1 MLNRFRDFVKRLEL
15 PQEEDGDLVY
25 RIIDND
31 LNAVE
36 VTAAQYG
43 IWRMQNDVAQRAVV
57 GQGTVDNVVVRTTF
71 SIMPEHREYKPF
83 GTAAYDLPLYDPLTK
98 YSQRYDTWAEAE
110 RGHRDILQRISRDSA
125 AALAAEIKAE
135 SLAGTAGEVR
145 LAISA
150 GLPALF
156 QVSVR
161 SENEVTIQ
169 TPLLRADGTP
179 VELRV
184 LADDSGFVL
193 TGDGGTSA
201 GNFAPMPG
209 EARAGQVGRL
219 FTALDV
225 SVESEVLVCRARDAS
240 QLAQTIVRLAQ
251 AIACLSLMSDD
262 N

>member
-1 MLNRFRDFVKRLEL
+1 MNQPRLCGRSGSRNQGRVFGRDRRGSQAGHFGWSASLVSGQCSLRKRSHN
-15 PQEEDGDLVY
+15 P
-25 RIIDND
+25 N
-31 LNAVE
+31 
-36 VTAAQYG
+36 
-43 IWRMQNDVAQRAVV
+43 
-57 GQGTVDNVVVRTTF
+57 
-71 SIMPEHREYKPF
+71 
-83 GTAAYDLPLYDPLTK
+83 
-98 YSQRYDTWAEAE
+98 
-110 RGHRDILQRISRDSA
+110 
-125 AALAAEIKAE
+125 
-135 SLAGTAGEVR
+135 
-145 LAISA
+145 
-150 GLPALF
+150 
-156 QVSVR
+156 
-161 SENEVTIQ
+161 
-169 TPLLRADGTP
+169 PLLGADGTP

-209 EARAGQVGRL
+209 EARAGQVGWL